1 MFDPDIL
8 GWSAA
13 AFLTFAQTVLTPAL
27 GFLFLYL
34 MRLPLTKLSFVPES
48 AKYKPP
54 RWVLPLFTAPGPSSP
69 SSAPSQCMFSARI
82 YVSLISAPRSNRN
95 TCTLPA
101 RLRRV
106 TRRSP
111 TLPSR

>member
-34 MRLPLTKLSFVPES
+34 MQLGLTKLSFVPES

-54 RWVLPLFTAPGPSSP
+54 RWVLPLFAHGSVFAIVGALSVYVFSQNLREPDL
-69 SSAPSQCMFSARI
+69 SSAIKSEL
-82 YVSLISAPRSNRN
+82 YL
-95 TCTLPA
+95 T
-101 RLRRV
+101 RLTRRV